1 MRSQEFNS
9 LAVTRSCAAAV
20 VLLCAAAAGNAQ
32 HSQSIYLP
40 DPTPRPPDLQREYGD
55 DPVARA
61 RQREE
66 ARLRSSMRL
75 QEVVSATNQ
84 LTVLAQQLK
93 DQMDKRDKG
102 TPMSA
107 EMVKTEQI
115 EKLAK
120 KIKETMKSR

>member
-1 MRSQEFNS
+1 MRNQEFNS
-9 LAVTRSCAAAV
+9 LAITRIAATA
-20 VLLCAAAAGNAQ
+20 LLLGATAAGSAQ

-66 ARLRSSMRL
+66 ARLRSNMRL
-75 QEVVSATNQ
+75 QEVISATNQ
-84 LTVLAQQLK
+84 LTLLAAQLK
-93 DQMDKRDKG
+93 DEMDRHDKG
-102 TPMSA
+102 GPMSA